1 MNHYKIGSRLLK
13 TLFPDNPRIQQRC
26 KDTADYDILIDHE
39 PTQQDK
45 DYFKMM
51 YGNKTEC
58 HFIPILWKWIAGPI
72 RRLDLDFPSTES
84 HLRNIYFTLKVSHV
98 SFDKVHKKKT
108 FYDIWLMSE
117 GCTVIEPLFYELYE
131 FWTNKFGEKWRA
143 DFTKESS
150 DFFNDAVSRENVHDD
165 LHELVK
171 KYDKPAFKYLQDEGQ
186 TTVYVCPEKFKNLTF
201 DMQKQVIIEEAQVL
215 AIERE
220 FLNPNGIKNQYIAYA
235 KWLEAMV
242 DRIAPL
248 WQIPFI
254 CNNFHNLLSHKNEF
268 YNHKQNFYTK

>member
-1 MNHYKIGSRLLK
+1 MQHYIIGSRLLK

-45 DYFKMM
+45 DCFKMM

-58 HFIPILWKWIAGPI
+58 HYIPPVWNYLENIK
-72 RRLDLDFPSTES
+72 ES
-84 HLRNIYFTLKVSHV
+84 LVVRYVADNVLKDVLFTLKSSHV

-117 GCTVIEPLFYELYE
+117 EGCTVIEPLFYELHE

-254 CNNFHNLLSHKNEF
+254 CNNFHNLLSHKNKF
-268 YNHKQNFYTK
+268 YDHKQNFYTK